1 MTQART
7 SPRAVAK
14 RRQIAL
20 AARELFLSDGYART
34 SMDAVTQA
42 AGVSKQTLYA
52 YFPSKEVLLRSVVVD
67 ELTGLLAPAER
78 PELRATRENLPE
90 VLFQLARGYLRHLM
104 TPTSI
109 ALLRLMIGE
118 AASLGSMRNMFRE
131 AVPVHILGDIREFL
145 AELDRRDVVRIPN
158 LDASAR
164 MLVGSLMVFVAI
176 DGWMSPDDPVLPS
189 DDMVRTVVGLY
200 LRTLDL
206 PEVTP

>member
-1 MTQART
+1 
-7 SPRAVAK
+7 
-14 RRQIAL
+14 
-20 AARELFLSDGYART
+20 
-34 SMDAVTQA
+34 
-42 AGVSKQTLYA
+42 
-52 YFPSKEVLLRSVVVD
+52 
-67 ELTGLLAPAER
+67 
-78 PELRATRENLPE
+78 
-90 VLFQLARGYLRHLM
+90 
-104 TPTSI
+104 
-109 ALLRLMIGE
+109 MIGE